1 MDLEGGSIESPRVR
15 VGWLNRVAGVMAV
28 VLMVAHSAP
37 SFAAGDA
44 AHGATVYRQCM
55 ICHSL
60 DKNGIGPSHH
70 NVFGRAAG
78 SVANYTC
85 SAALK
90 TSNIVW
96 NETTLDQWLANP
108 QALVPGTK
116 MMFSVDN
123 AQDRADV
130 IAFSRKRRE
139 PICRAL
145 RPAKNDTIVGL
156 FPDSNSSAQTPI
168 TILAKRVTHP

>member
-1 MDLEGGSIESPRVR
+1 MDLEAGSIESPRVR
-15 VGWLNRVAGVMAV
+15 IGWLNRVARVMAV

-78 SVANYTC
+78 SVANYNY
-85 SAALK
+85 SAPLK
-90 TSNIVW
+90 ASNIVW

-130 IAFSRKRRE
+130 IAFLKE
-139 PICRAL
+139 KAGTDL
-145 RPAKNDTIVGL
+145 
-156 FPDSNSSAQTPI
+156 SSAAPGE
-168 TILAKRVTHP
+168 K

>member
-1 MDLEGGSIESPRVR
+1 MLV
-15 VGWLNRVAGVMAV
+15 
-28 VLMVAHSAP
+28 VAHSAP

-44 AHGATVYRQCM
+44 AHGATVYR
-55 ICHSL
+55 
-60 DKNGIGPSHH
+60 

-78 SVANYTC
+78 SVANYNY

-90 TSNIVW
+90 ASNIVW
-96 NETTLDQWLANP
+96 NETTLDQWLADP

-130 IAFSRKRRE
+130 IAFLKEKSKGFPVSAPTQNNPKESFRIRE
-139 PICRAL
+139 
-145 RPAKNDTIVGL
+145 
-156 FPDSNSSAQTPI
+156 
-168 TILAKRVTHP
+168 

>member
-1 MDLEGGSIESPRVR
+1 MDLNASSTTSPRARIGGPVR
-15 VGWLNRVAGVMAV
+15 AVSAIAVAV
-28 VLMVAHSAP
+28 VLAVAHSP
-37 SFAAGDA
+37 SGFAAGDA

-60 DKNGIGPSHH
+60 DKNGIGPSHR

-78 SVANYTC
+78 SAPNYSY

-90 TSNIVW
+90 ASNIVW
-96 NETTLDQWLANP
+96 NDMSLDQWLINP

-116 MMFSVDN
+116 MMFSLDD

-130 IAFSRKRRE
+130 IAFLKEKTGS
-139 PICRAL
+139 
-145 RPAKNDTIVGL
+145 DV
-156 FPDSNSSAQTPI
+156 SSATPNE
-168 TILAKRVTHP
+168 K

>member
-1 MDLEGGSIESPRVR
+1 MDPVTGGTESARGR
-15 VGWLNRVAGVMAV
+15 VGGLRRRASAMAV
-28 VLMVAHSAP
+28 VLAVAHSAP

-60 DKNGIGPSHH
+60 DKNSIGPNHR
-70 NVFGRAAG
+70 NVFGRTAG
-78 SVANYTC
+78 SVANYNY

-90 TSNIVW
+90 ASNIVW
-96 NETTLDQWLANP
+96 NETTLDQWLTNP

-116 MMFSVDN
+116 MMFSVGD

-130 IAFSRKRRE
+130 IVFLKEKATS
-139 PICRAL
+139 
-145 RPAKNDTIVGL
+145 GQ
-156 FPDSNSSAQTPI
+156 SSAAPD
-168 TILAKRVTHP
+168 AK

>member
-1 MDLEGGSIESPRVR
+1 MDPVADGTECARGR
-15 VGWLNRVAGVMAV
+15 VGGLKRGVSAMAV
-28 VLMVAHSAP
+28 VLMVAHATP

-55 ICHSL
+55 ICHAL

-78 SVANYTC
+78 SVANYNY
-85 SAALK
+85 SAPLK
-90 TSNIVW
+90 ASNIVW

-130 IAFSRKRRE
+130 IAFLKE
-139 PICRAL
+139 KAGTDL
-145 RPAKNDTIVGL
+145 
-156 FPDSNSSAQTPI
+156 SSAAPGE
-168 TILAKRVTHP
+168 K

>member
-1 MDLEGGSIESPRVR
+1 MDLEVGSIECPRMR
-15 VGWLNRVAGVMAV
+15 VGWLNRVASVMAV

-44 AHGATVYRQCM
+44 ARGATVYRQCM
-55 ICHSL
+55 ICHAL
-60 DKNGIGPSHH
+60 DKNGIGPSHR

-78 SVANYTC
+78 GVANYTY

-90 TSNIVW
+90 ASNVVW
-96 NETTLDQWLANP
+96 NETALDQWLANP

-130 IAFSRKRRE
+130 IAFLKEKAGSD
-139 PICRAL
+139 L
-145 RPAKNDTIVGL
+145 
-156 FPDSNSSAQTPI
+156 SSAAPGE
-168 TILAKRVTHP
+168 K

>member
-1 MDLEGGSIESPRVR
+1 MDLEVGGIQSPRVR
-15 VGWLNRVAGVMAV
+15 AVGLNRAASAIAVAIVFV
-28 VLMVAHSAP
+28 VAHAAP

-44 AHGATVYRQCM
+44 AHGAAVYRQCM

-60 DKNGIGPSHH
+60 DKNGIGPSHR
-70 NVFGRAAG
+70 NVFGRTAG
-78 SVANYTC
+78 SVANYSY

-90 TSNIVW
+90 ASNIVW
-96 NETTLDQWLANP
+96 NEATLDQWLTNP

-130 IAFSRKRRE
+130 IAFLKDKAGS
-139 PICRAL
+139 
-145 RPAKNDTIVGL
+145 DV
-156 FPDSNSSAQTPI
+156 SSAAP
-168 TILAKRVTHP
+168 AEK

>member
-1 MDLEGGSIESPRVR
+1 MDLEVGGATSLRT
-15 VGWLNRVAGVMAV
+15 GYGGLNRAASAIAAAIVIV
-28 VLMVAHSAP
+28 VAHAAP

-60 DKNGIGPSHH
+60 DKNGIGPSHR
-70 NVFGRAAG
+70 NVFGRTAG
-78 SVANYTC
+78 TVANY
-85 SAALK
+85 SYSVALK
-90 TSNIVW
+90 ASNIVW
-96 NETTLDQWLANP
+96 NEATLDQWLTNP

-130 IAFSRKRRE
+130 IAFPKDKAGS
-139 PICRAL
+139 
-145 RPAKNDTIVGL
+145 DV
-156 FPDSNSSAQTPI
+156 SSAAP
-168 TILAKRVTHP
+168 AEK

>member
-1 MDLEGGSIESPRVR
+1 MDRKVSTTTGQRAGIGGPIRAASAIAV
-15 VGWLNRVAGVMAV
+15 AV
-28 VLMVAHSAP
+28 VLDVTLSTP

-44 AHGATVYRQCM
+44 GHGATVYHQCM

-60 DKNGIGPSHH
+60 DKNGIGPSHR

-78 SVANYTC
+78 SAPNYSY

-90 TSNIVW
+90 ASNIVW
-96 NETTLDQWLANP
+96 NETTLEQWLVNP

-116 MMFSVDN
+116 MMFSVDD

-130 IAFSRKRRE
+130 IAFLKDKGGS
-139 PICRAL
+139 
-145 RPAKNDTIVGL
+145 DV
-156 FPDSNSSAQTPI
+156 SSATPNE
-168 TILAKRVTHP
+168 K

>member
-1 MDLEGGSIESPRVR
+1 MEEHMNREVGGTERPRVR
-15 VGWLNRVAGVMAV
+15 VGGLNRAAGAMAV
-28 VLMVAHSAP
+28 VLAVAHSAP

-60 DKNGIGPSHH
+60 DKNGIGPNHH

-78 SVANYTC
+78 SVANYTY

-90 TSNIVW
+90 ASNIVW
-96 NETTLDQWLANP
+96 NEATLDQWLANP

-130 IAFSRKRRE
+130 IAFLKE
-139 PICRAL
+139 KAGTDL
-145 RPAKNDTIVGL
+145 
-156 FPDSNSSAQTPI
+156 SSAAPSE
-168 TILAKRVTHP
+168 R

>member
-1 MDLEGGSIESPRVR
+1 MDLNVSSTTSLRTRIGGPIRAVSAMAV
-15 VGWLNRVAGVMAV
+15 AV
-28 VLMVAHSAP
+28 VLAVAHSTS

-44 AHGATVYRQCM
+44 AHGATVYHQCM

-60 DKNGIGPSHH
+60 DKNGIGPSHR

-78 SVANYTC
+78 SAPNYSY

-90 TSNIVW
+90 ASNIVW
-96 NETTLDQWLANP
+96 NDTSLDQWLVNP

-116 MMFSVDN
+116 MMFSVDD

-130 IAFSRKRRE
+130 IAFLKEKAGS
-139 PICRAL
+139 
-145 RPAKNDTIVGL
+145 DV
-156 FPDSNSSAQTPI
+156 SSATPNE
-168 TILAKRVTHP
+168 K

>member
-1 MDLEGGSIESPRVR
+1 MELEVGSTESPRLR
-15 VGWLNRVAGVMAV
+15 PDGLNRAASAMAV
-28 VLMVAHSAP
+28 VLVIVHSAP

-60 DKNGIGPSHH
+60 DKNGVGPSHR

-78 SVANYTC
+78 SVANYNY

-90 TSNIVW
+90 ASNIVW
-96 NETTLDQWLANP
+96 NETTLDQWLADP

-116 MMFSVDN
+116 MMYSVDN

-130 IAFSRKRRE
+130 IAFLKEKAGS
-139 PICRAL
+139 
-145 RPAKNDTIVGL
+145 DV
-156 FPDSNSSAQTPI
+156 SSAAPGE
-168 TILAKRVTHP
+168 K

>member
-1 MDLEGGSIESPRVR
+1 MEPDVGSIESQRLR
-15 VGWLNRVAGVMAV
+15 VGWLKRSVSVMAV
-28 VLMVAHSAP
+28 VLMVAHATP

-78 SVANYTC
+78 SVANYNY
-85 SAALK
+85 SAPLK
-90 TSNIVW
+90 ASNIVW

-130 IAFSRKRRE
+130 IAFLKE
-139 PICRAL
+139 KAGTDL
-145 RPAKNDTIVGL
+145 
-156 FPDSNSSAQTPI
+156 SSAAPGE
-168 TILAKRVTHP
+168 K

>member
-1 MDLEGGSIESPRVR
+1 MEPDVGSIESQRLR
-15 VGWLNRVAGVMAV
+15 VGWLNGSASVMAI
-28 VLMVAHSAP
+28 VLMVAHATP

-78 SVANYTC
+78 SVANYNY
-85 SAALK
+85 SAPLK
-90 TSNIVW
+90 ASNIVW
-96 NETTLDQWLANP
+96 NEPTLDQWLANP

-130 IAFSRKRRE
+130 IAFLKE
-139 PICRAL
+139 KAGTDL
-145 RPAKNDTIVGL
+145 
-156 FPDSNSSAQTPI
+156 SSAAPGE
-168 TILAKRVTHP
+168 K

>member
-1 MDLEGGSIESPRVR
+1 MNREVGSTERPRVR
-15 VGWLNRVAGVMAV
+15 VGGLNRAASAMAV
-28 VLMVAHSAP
+28 VLVIAHPAP

-78 SVANYTC
+78 SVANYTY

-90 TSNIVW
+90 ASNIVW

-130 IAFSRKRRE
+130 IAFLRE
-139 PICRAL
+139 KAGTDL
-145 RPAKNDTIVGL
+145 
-156 FPDSNSSAQTPI
+156 SSAAPGE
-168 TILAKRVTHP
+168 K

>member
-1 MDLEGGSIESPRVR
+1 MDPVADGTECARGR
-15 VGWLNRVAGVMAV
+15 VGGLKRGVSAMAV
-28 VLMVAHSAP
+28 VLMVAHATP

-78 SVANYTC
+78 SVANYNY
-85 SAALK
+85 SAPLK
-90 TSNIVW
+90 ASNIVW

-130 IAFSRKRRE
+130 IAFLKE
-139 PICRAL
+139 KAGTDL
-145 RPAKNDTIVGL
+145 
-156 FPDSNSSAQTPI
+156 SSATPSE
-168 TILAKRVTHP
+168 K

>member
-1 MDLEGGSIESPRVR
+1 MDLKVASTESLRPRV
-15 VGWLNRVAGVMAV
+15 GGPNRAVRAIAVAV
-28 VLMVAHSAP
+28 VLAAAHSTS

-44 AHGATVYRQCM
+44 AHGATVYHQCM

-60 DKNGIGPSHH
+60 DKNGIGPSHR

-78 SVANYTC
+78 SAPNYSY

-90 TSNIVW
+90 ASNIVW
-96 NETTLDQWLANP
+96 NDTTLDQWLINP

-116 MMFSVDN
+116 MMFSVDG

-130 IAFSRKRRE
+130 IAFLKEKARS
-139 PICRAL
+139 
-145 RPAKNDTIVGL
+145 DV
-156 FPDSNSSAQTPI
+156 SSATPSE
-168 TILAKRVTHP
+168 K

>member
-1 MDLEGGSIESPRVR
+1 LGNDTAVATADGRPGMEEQMELDVGSIESQRVR
-15 VGWLNRVAGVMAV
+15 VGRLNRAASVMTV
-28 VLMVAHSAP
+28 VLVVAHAAP
-37 SFAAGDA
+37 AFAAGDA

-55 ICHSL
+55 ICHAL

-78 SVANYTC
+78 SVANYNY
-85 SAALK
+85 SAPLK
-90 TSNIVW
+90 ASNIVW

-130 IAFSRKRRE
+130 IAFLKE
-139 PICRAL
+139 KAGTDL
-145 RPAKNDTIVGL
+145 
-156 FPDSNSSAQTPI
+156 SSAAPGE
-168 TILAKRVTHP
+168 K